1 MTSRKTER
9 FRVWT
14 SHGSSSYGS
23 RSRAIAA
30 ARWVA
35 SETGETVAVASET
48 TGHRWDV
55 SPTRRV
61 GDAT

>member
-1 MTSRKTER
+1 MTARRATR

-14 SHGSSSYGS
+14 SQGSGSYRS

-35 SETGETVAVASET
+35 SETHDTIAVASET
-48 TGHRWDV
+48 TGQRWDV
-55 SPTRRV
+55 SPAGRV
-61 GDAT
+61 SDAT

>member
-1 MTSRKTER
+1 MTSRRTER
-9 FRVWT
+9 FPVWT

-23 RSRAIAA
+23 RARAIGA

-35 SETGETVAVASET
+35 SETGETVWVANET

-55 SPTRRV
+55 SPTKRP
-61 GDAT
+61 GGAI